1 MKELLDSFNRVHN
14 YLRFSIT
21 DKCNLNCIYCNPS
34 IQKIKQ
40 LKNTDILSVKESYRL
55 IKIFVDYFGFKKIRF
70 TGGEPL
76 ARKDILELISL
87 LQSLHYTSGLE
98 IGITT
103 NGTLLKDKLDFLKN
117 NGVTK
122 LNISLDSLNQDK
134 FKEITGKNKLLEVLS
149 AIDHAEDIG
158 YESIKI
164 NCVVLKGLND
174 NEILDFV
181 EYIKDRKNTV
191 RFIEYMPFSGNGWSE
206 NKFISY
212 QDIKKIIESKFKLK
226 QIIKDSGEV
235 ANNYQLDGYE
245 GKVGF
250 ISAISDHFCDSCNRL
265 RITSEGNLKLCL
277 FSPKNTEINLKKYLS
292 DNSYTDIQIA
302 DIIESTLS
310 NKQLKHQAVNELMQL
325 DKNNMLTIGG

>member
-1 MKELLDSFNRVHN
+1 MKPLLDKFNRIHN

-21 DKCNLNCIYCNPS
+21 DKCNLNCLYCNPAFE
-34 IQKIKQ
+34 KIKQ
-40 LKNTDILSVKESYRL
+40 LKNSELLTVTESFRL
-55 IKIFVDYFGFKKIRF
+55 IKIFVNFFDFKKIRF

-87 LQSLHYTSGLE
+87 LQPLHFSQGLE
-98 IGITT
+98 IGLTT
-103 NGTLLKDKLDFLKN
+103 NGTLLKDKLSFLKN

-134 FKEITGKNKLLEVLS
+134 FKKITGKNKLIEVLS
-149 AIDHAEDIG
+149 AIELAGKTG
-158 YESIKI
+158 YESVKI
-164 NCVVLKGLND
+164 NCVVLKGIND
-174 NEILDFV
+174 NEVLDFI
-181 EYIKDRKNTV
+181 EYIKETKNTV

-212 QDIKKIIESKFKLK
+212 QDIKEVIESKFVLK
-226 QIIKDSGEV
+226 QIIKNSGEV

-277 FSPKNTEINLKKYLS
+277 FSPKNNEINLKKYLS
-292 DNSYTDIQIA
+292 DISYTDIQIA
-302 DIIESTLS
+302 DIIENTLS
-310 NKQLKHQAVNELMQL
+310 NKQLKHQDVDELMQL